1 MIKGEGNLS
10 FKFEIKEN
18 FCYNI
23 NRNERRKIMT
33 FIKKIKFHNIE
44 LYRVYEYGSFG
55 VRIRDCTLDEVMY
68 ILSTKEKK

>member
-1 MIKGEGNLS
+1 
-10 FKFEIKEN
+10 
-18 FCYNI
+18 
-23 NRNERRKIMT
+23 MT

-68 ILSTKEKK
+68 ILSTKE

>member
-1 MIKGEGNLS
+1 
-10 FKFEIKEN
+10 
-18 FCYNI
+18 
-23 NRNERRKIMT
+23 MT

-68 ILSTKEKK
+68 ILSTKEQE